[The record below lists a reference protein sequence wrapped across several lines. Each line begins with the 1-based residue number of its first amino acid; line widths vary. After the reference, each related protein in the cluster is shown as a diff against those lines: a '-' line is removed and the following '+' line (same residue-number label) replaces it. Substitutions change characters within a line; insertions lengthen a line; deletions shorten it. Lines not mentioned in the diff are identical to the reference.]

1 MKQQELLDVII
12 IGGSYAGL
20 SAGLSLGRSGRH
32 VLIIDAGEPCNKKTP
47 HSHNFLTR
55 DGSRPLEINHI
66 AREQVTSYP
75 TISFMDGLVT
85 SVNLTDTIFEITTKD
100 KQAFRTR
107 KVLFATGIKDTI
119 PITPGFEDC
128 WGISILHCPYCHGY
142 EVKNKRL
149 GVLANGDMGYEMAK
163 TLNQWSDKLTLY
175 TNGTSTLSPEE
186 VNMLNKNDIL
196 VIENCIKEIEHENGK
211 ITSLHFEDTP
221 PDDVEAIF
229 TQLPFIQHCSIP
241 EEMGCEIT
249 EKGFIKVDRTMQTS
263 VPGVYAA
270 GDCLTHFRSVA
281 NAVAQ
286 GNKAGATINHKLIE
300 EKFAVE
306 AGDSIQ
312 SQ

>member
-1 MKQQELLDVII
+1 MKQQELFDVII

-32 VLIIDAGEPCNKKTP
+32 VLIIDAGEPCNKKTL

-55 DGSRPLEINHI
+55 DGSRPSEINHI

-85 SVNLTDTIFEITTKD
+85 SVNQTDTIFEVTTKD

-163 TLNQWSDKLTLY
+163 ILNQWSDKLTLY

-196 VIENCIKEIEHENGK
+196 VVENCIKEIEHENGK

-221 PDDVEAIF
+221 PDDIEAY
-229 TQLPFIQHCSIP
+229 LHS
-241 EEMGCEIT
+241 
-249 EKGFIKVDRTMQTS
+249 
-263 VPGVYAA
+263 
-270 GDCLTHFRSVA
+270 CLLFSTAQYRKKW
-281 NAVAQ
+281 AV
-286 GNKAGATINHKLIE
+286 KLQ
-300 EKFAVE
+300 KR
-306 AGDSIQ
+306 GLLK
-312 SQ
+312 